1 MSQVGGPGDLA
12 LDHGGCSHVET
23 RAWTPLPPHPH
34 PHPQQQPISCG
45 LSPGRQP
52 GQDLLFLQSVDEARS
67 GLFLRSVSLGGWL
80 CPVPSLFFLCSSL
93 LSLALSRREEPVT
106 SFFLSLPPPSLLCPP
121 LHSCF
126 SPCSSLLRFCSAP
139 SFCQFGVS
147 PWGSFPFF
155 CPLCPKGACP
165 DDLASARILRNL

>member
-12 LDHGGCSHVET
+12 LDHGGCSHLET

-34 PHPQQQPISCG
+34 PQQPISCG

-67 GLFLRSVSLGGWL
+67 GWFLRSVSLGGWL

-106 SFFLSLPPPSLLCPP
+106 SSFLSLPPPPR
-121 LHSCF
+121 
-126 SPCSSLLRFCSAP
+126 SPCSASSSCSSLLRFCSAP
-139 SFCQFGVS
+139 FLLPIWSLLLGVFSLFLS
-147 PWGSFPFF
+147 PVP
-155 CPLCPKGACP
+155 
-165 DDLASARILRNL
+165 